1 MVEIREIPLKKE
13 LSDRIHWLVKLRW
26 LAASGMVVVSLLA
39 PLVVPG
45 LPGAPLALIAAAI
58 LLYNAFFRL
67 TLNRLQPTISIHVQI
82 ALDWLAL
89 TGVCHFTGGVES
101 PFILFFFL
109 HVVLASIFVPRGEC
123 FLQGL
128 FGILLMTAM
137 AFLEYLGV
145 WPLPLL
151 GIRSYPRYAS
161 LTSLLIF
168 LDSFAAVILCTMYL
182 ATAVVQ
188 QLRKREEK
196 LLELQDDLSRA
207 YDDLVELDRA
217 KSRFVNLVAHEIR
230 SPLAAT
236 QSLLRVATEGYAGEV
251 SGKVKEILGR
261 AEHRLLQLLDLVN
274 ELLDLVRGGQSLPE
288 EDKVDINMRDAISR
302 ILKEMEGRAAE
313 KGIRLEFRMDAPA
326 VIFRGDMQDLE
337 RILIN
342 LVGNAIKYTPEGGAV
357 TVAGSME
364 KENSFHFQVC
374 DTGIGIPKEEVGKVF
389 DEFFRASNAKKEL
402 KTGTGLGLSI
412 VRKTAEKYGG
422 RVDVKSELGRGS
434 CFSVFLPVIT
444 LETGAPPPAEIRPPA
459 YF

>member
-1 MVEIREIPLKKE
+1 MVEIREIPFKRE
-13 LSDRIHWLVKLRW
+13 LSERIHWLVKLRW
-26 LAASGMVVVSLLA
+26 LAASGMIAVSLLA

-45 LPGAPLALIAAAI
+45 LPGEPLALIAAAI

-67 TLNRLQPTISIHVQI
+67 TLHRLPPTVSIHVQI

-137 AFLEYLGV
+137 AFLEYLDV

-236 QSLLRVATEGYAGEV
+236 QSLLKVATEGYAGEV
-251 SGKVKEILGR
+251 SAKVKELLGR
-261 AEHRLLQLLDLVN
+261 AEHRLLQLLGLVN
-274 ELLDLVRGGQSLPE
+274 ELLDLVRGGQALPE
-288 EDKVDINMRDAISR
+288 EDKVDINMRDSITR
-302 ILKEMEGRAAE
+302 ILKEMEGRSAE
-313 KGIRLEFRMDAPA
+313 KGIRLEFRMDEPA

-337 RILIN
+337 RILLN
-342 LVGNAIKYTPEGGAV
+342 LVGNAIKYTPAGGVV
-357 TVAGSME
+357 TVTGAME
-364 KENSFHFQVC
+364 KDNFFHFQVC
-374 DTGIGIPKEEVGKVF
+374 DTGIGIPEEEVGKVF

-412 VRKTAEKYGG
+412 VRKTVEKYGG
-422 RVDVKSELGRGS
+422 RVAVTSELGRGS

-444 LETGAPPPAEIRPPA
+444 LQAGESVPPEPLPPA